1 MSDNSNT
8 ADALKSPVATSE
20 NHERDTEPTPRLATP
35 ATETTEDSVE
45 LEREAVGDEPDVGGL
60 TPSDDAQ

>member
-1 MSDNSNT
+1 MSDNSSA
-8 ADALKSPVATSE
+8 ADALKSPVTTGE
-20 NHERDTEPTPRLATP
+20 NDERDTEPTPRLATP
-35 ATETTEDSVE
+35 ATETAEDSVQ